1 MPDDGW
7 DDGLD
12 DLILHEERDGESL
25 PLTELMDSLDSPS
38 YVQVA
43 ELEVLM
49 PPGTYWI
56 TGTYWNVIY
65 EEHLQPRRSNWKQ
78 AREAA
83 MLFIFCGLAGSA
95 LAFGLVWVIQEIF
108 E

>member
-1 MPDDGW
+1 MPDDDW

-25 PLTELMDSLDSPS
+25 PLTELMDSLDSPD
-38 YVQVA
+38 YIQLA

-49 PPGTYWI
+49 PPGTYW
-56 TGTYWNVIY
+56 NVIHK
-65 EEHLQPRRSNWKQ
+65 EHFQPRRSNWKQ
-78 AREAA
+78 AREAT
-83 MLFIFCGLAGSA
+83 MIFIFSWVGGYA
-95 LAFGLVWVIQEIF
+95 LAFGFVWVIRKIF